1 MIDAT
6 VAKEQTGDVEDPSGR
21 SGGSVLGPQA
31 DGLRPAGVRR
41 PPLTLRIPEAY
52 LPGYLAAREHDP
64 EMAEAYIRH
73 TTEGDPSADAVA
85 EDLSRLAPGEVHAML
100 AGALDGSGAPI
111 SGAPESLRE
120 FLAQAEDVPGWYDR
134 GLARVASRAFLRNS
148 DIVLSA
154 LVGGSIVEG
163 FSTLISKSFRIRGRV
178 MNMGVRRLKANG
190 MQLVEQYLPGGM
202 DPGGDGWRLTLRVRL
217 VHAQSRRLLVRSDE
231 WDQDRYGM
239 PISAAHVLL
248 AGAAFSGRLMR
259 HTAALGGDFTQ
270 EEREAYVHVWR
281 YTGLLMGIPEEIL
294 FHDEASA
301 LRVFRVGTM
310 CEPPADDDAIIMA
323 NSIVNSAPV
332 IVGVSE
338 PADRRQMARVVT
350 QTSRELIGDELAD
363 TFLFPTGRRKMVPWM
378 RFKNR
383 SRRILRKTLPRW
395 AGKRDLA
402 RFKYLLDFASFDRLE
417 HSYRLPTSL
426 YDEDSADW

>member
-1 MIDAT
+1 
-6 VAKEQTGDVEDPSGR
+6 V
-21 SGGSVLGPQA
+21 
-31 DGLRPAGVRR
+31 
-41 PPLTLRIPEAY
+41 TLRIPEAY
-52 LPGYLAAREHDP
+52 LPGYLAAREECP
-64 EMAEAYIRH
+64 ELAHAYVRH
-73 TTEGDPSADAVA
+73 TTEADPLADAVA
-85 EDLSRLAPGEVHAML
+85 EDLSGLVPNEVHAML
-100 AGALDGSGAPI
+100 AGAFDRPGAPP
-111 SGAPESLRE
+111 SGVPESLRE
-120 FLAQAEDVPGWYDR
+120 FLAEADNVPDWYDR
-134 GLARVASRAFLRNS
+134 GRARVASRAFLRNS

-163 FSTLISKSFRIRGRV
+163 FGTLISKSFRIRGRI

-217 VHAQSRRLLVRSDE
+217 VHAQSRRLLLRSDE

-259 HTAALGGDFTQ
+259 HVASLGGDFTQ
-270 EEREAYVHVWR
+270 KERDAYVHVWR
-281 YTGLLMGIPEEIL
+281 YTGLLMGIPEAIL

-332 IVGVSE
+332 IVGVSD
-338 PADRRQMARVVT
+338 PAERRRMARVVT
-350 QTSRELIGDELAD
+350 QTSRELIGDEMAD
-363 TFLFPTGRRKMVPWM
+363 TFRFPTRRRKVIPWM

-383 SRRILRKTLPRW
+383 SRRIARKTLPGW
-395 AGKRDLA
+395 AGKHDLA
-402 RFKYLLDFASFDRLE
+402 RFRYLLDFASFDRLE
-417 HSYRLPTSL
+417 HSYKLPTSL

>member
-1 MIDAT
+1 MT
-6 VAKEQTGDVEDPSGR
+6 PRV
-21 SGGSVLGPQA
+21 
-31 DGLRPAGVRR
+31 
-41 PPLTLRIPEAY
+41 PEAY
-52 LPGYLAAREHDP
+52 LPGYLAAREPYP
-64 EMAEAYIRH
+64 ELAEAYIRH
-73 TTEGDPSADAVA
+73 TTEGDPLADAVA
-85 EDLSRLAPGEVHAML
+85 EDLAGLAPDKVHAML
-100 AGALDGSGAPI
+100 AGALDGPRAPTP
-111 SGAPESLRE
+111 GVPESLRE
-120 FLAQAEDVPGWYDR
+120 FLVEAKNVPGWYDR

-163 FSTLISKSFRIRGRV
+163 FATLISKSFRIRGRI
-178 MNMGVRRLKANG
+178 MSLGVRRLKANG

-202 DPGGDGWRLTLRVRL
+202 EPGGDGWRLTLRVRL

-248 AGAAFSGRLMR
+248 AGAAFSGRLMQ
-259 HTAALGGDFTQ
+259 HTGALGGDFTQ

-301 LRVFRVGTM
+301 LRAFRVGAM
-310 CEPPADDDAIIMA
+310 CEPPADEDAIIMA

-332 IVGVSE
+332 IVGVNE
-338 PADRRQMARVVT
+338 PAERRRMARVVT
-350 QTSRELIGDELAD
+350 QTSRELIGDEMAD
-363 TFLFPTGRRKMVPWM
+363 TFLFPTRRRKVIPWM

-383 SRRILRKTLPRW
+383 SRRILRKTLPWW
-395 AGKRDLA
+395 AGKHDLA
-402 RFKYLLDFASFDRLE
+402 RFKYLLDFASFDKLE
-417 HSYRLPTSL
+417 HSYRLPTAL

>member
-1 MIDAT
+1 M
-6 VAKEQTGDVEDPSGR
+6 
-21 SGGSVLGPQA
+21 
-31 DGLRPAGVRR
+31 
-41 PPLTLRIPEAY
+41 RIPEVY
-52 LPGYLAAREHDP
+52 LPGHLAAREHDP
-64 EMAEAYIRH
+64 ELAEAYIRH
-73 TTEGDPSADAVA
+73 TTEGDPLADAVA
-85 EDLSRLAPGEVHAML
+85 EDLSGLAPSEVHAML
-100 AGALDGSGAPI
+100 AGALDGPGAPP
-111 SGAPESLRE
+111 SSVPESLRE
-120 FLAQAEDVPGWYDR
+120 LLCEVNNVPGWYDG

-163 FSTLISKSFRIRGRV
+163 FGTLISKSFRIRGRI

-202 DPGGDGWRLTLRVRL
+202 DPGGDGWRLTLRVRM
-217 VHAQSRRLLVRSDE
+217 VHAQSRRLLLRSDE

-248 AGAAFSGRLMR
+248 AGAAFSGRLMQ
-259 HTAALGGDFTQ
+259 HTAALGGDFTH

-301 LRVFRVGTM
+301 LRVFRVGAM

-323 NSIVNSAPV
+323 NSIVNGAPV

-338 PADRRQMARVVT
+338 PAERRKMARVVT

-363 TFLFPTGRRKMVPWM
+363 TFRFPTRRRKVIPWM

-383 SRRILRKTLPRW
+383 SRRIVRKTLPGW
-395 AGKRDLA
+395 AGRLDLA
-402 RFKYLLDFASFDRLE
+402 RFKYLLDFASFDKLE
-417 HSYRLPTSL
+417 HSYKLPTSL
-426 YDEDSADW
+426 YDEDSEDW

>member
-1 MIDAT
+1 MH
-6 VAKEQTGDVEDPSGR
+6 
-21 SGGSVLGPQA
+21 
-31 DGLRPAGVRR
+31 
-41 PPLTLRIPEAY
+41 IPEAY
-52 LPGYLAAREHDP
+52 LSGYLAAREQYP
-64 EMAEAYIRH
+64 ELADAYIRH
-73 TTEGDPSADAVA
+73 TTEGDPLADAVA
-85 EDLSRLAPGEVHAML
+85 EDLAALAPDEVHAML
-100 AGALDGSGAPI
+100 AGALEGHGAPP

-120 FLAQAEDVPGWYDR
+120 FLAEADNVPDWYDR
-134 GLARVASRAFLRNS
+134 RLARAASRAFLRNS

-163 FSTLISKSFRIRGRV
+163 FATLISKSFRIRGRI
-178 MNMGVRRLKANG
+178 MSMGVRRLKANG

-202 DPGGDGWRLTLRVRL
+202 EPGGDGWRLTLRVRM
-217 VHAQSRRLLVRSDE
+217 VHAQSRRFLLRSDE

-259 HTAALGGDFTQ
+259 HVAALGGDFTQ

-301 LRVFRVGTM
+301 LRVFRVGAM
-310 CEPPADDDAIIMA
+310 CEPPADYDAIIMA

-338 PADRRQMARVVT
+338 PAERRKSARVVT
-350 QTSRELIGDELAD
+350 QVSRELIGDELAD
-363 TFLFPTGRRKMVPWM
+363 TFLFPTRRRKVIPWM
-378 RFKNR
+378 RFRHR
-383 SRRILRKTLPRW
+383 SRRIVRKTLPGW
-395 AGKRDLA
+395 AAKRALA
-402 RFKYLLDFASFDRLE
+402 RFRYLLDFASFDKME
-417 HSYRLPTSL
+417 HSYKLPTSL